1 MSGTLTEEQ
10 LRRIEENKRK
20 ALARRAEK
28 LGQTSPHKINPVFN
42 KPKIAVG
49 IGSGPKPNAGGIV
62 SNTISVNPA
71 NVTHK
76 GYGSGT
82 SINPNK
88 DCVGPGPKQSANQRF
103 DVKGSNAS
111 SQSVNSS
118 TFPVNSSN
126 GSHSN
131 TTKVNVGIAP
141 RTAQSCTSSN
151 SVRSEGSF
159 SSLIVKNIQSHI
171 SSAAV
176 TEKRELTVQER
187 IEENRRRALEKLA
200 EKKKSP
206 AKVGPGAIVNSN
218 SSAVGATGTSSWN
231 SASKSGQNQQVK
243 TSSTSFLNSFNKASA
258 DALNHKPLSV
268 NQQPASSSHDR
279 LDNAGQSKNMFQN
292 TLSTNQSASS
302 FNETGNVNIQ
312 SKNMFSGFGGKPVK
326 GSCVL
331 ISRERFEVNVGFSAP
346 LVQLFKTM
354 DTKLYGEL

>member
-28 LGQTSPHKINPVFN
+28 LGQTSPLKANPVFN
-42 KPKIAVG
+42 KPKTAVG
-49 IGSGPKPNAGGIV
+49 IGSGPKPSAGGIV
-62 SNTISVNPA
+62 SNTVSVNPA

-111 SQSVNSS
+111 SHSVNSS
-118 TFPVNSSN
+118 TFPVNSST

-141 RTAQSCTSSN
+141 RTVQSCTSSN
-151 SVRSEGSF
+151 SVTSEGST

-171 SSAAV
+171 SSAAL

-218 SSAVGATGTSSWN
+218 SSATGTSSWN
-231 SASKSGQNQQVK
+231 NALKFGQNQQVK

-258 DALNHKPLSV
+258 DAL
-268 NQQPASSSHDR
+268 
-279 LDNAGQSKNMFQN
+279 
-292 TLSTNQSASS
+292 
-302 FNETGNVNIQ
+302 I
-312 SKNMFSGFGGKPVK
+312 
-326 GSCVL
+326 
-331 ISRERFEVNVGFSAP
+331 
-346 LVQLFKTM
+346 
-354 DTKLYGEL
+354 